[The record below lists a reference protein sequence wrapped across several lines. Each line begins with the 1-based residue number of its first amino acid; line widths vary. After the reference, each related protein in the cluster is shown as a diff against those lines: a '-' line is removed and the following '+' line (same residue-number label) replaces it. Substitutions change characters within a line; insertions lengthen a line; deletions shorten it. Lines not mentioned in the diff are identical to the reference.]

1 MVDMSGGEPP
11 DPGQGPPVVVDGH
24 LDGAPA
30 PGAPPGHQVAETP
43 LVVPATAWATPADAS
58 HRPDGPAPSSMAG
71 AGRVW
76 AGDAAAVLRSSP
88 KLSEEQARASRVVA
102 GVWNPLLQKRLIN
115 TMVKDWATLTDRTWV
130 DGERELFNVAMEP
143 AEVMRDGSTRP
154 MTVAEERALLAYMR
168 GELELPHTPNF
179 IKATLSPL
187 HRAMLEDIHEAHF
200 NVTLTTNLPPF
211 VVLKRTANI
220 PHVEIF
226 RSLYT
231 ANTDGVIGRDMMRC
245 LQLDVKRFIY
255 DGVHTLRFVFY
266 SGRVAAHWARQSL
279 RFQKAVITLH
289 NTSRSSGAVA
299 SGAYTAAHMEQM
311 YALHVYGGGSLGLAA
326 LSKALAH
333 VSGAEVLD
341 VEFPRTTKP
350 RFTTIAT
357 TFPRHGT
364 ARCKATPGALHALQA
379 KGTRIVNGVVPT
391 FSPQARDSYKVK
403 DVAELMA
410 LLAAHEAALVPHA
423 EVVLDRVNGT
433 SAVASEAT
441 PLRNVVA
448 GTAASPAVV
457 NTTGASTE
465 VAEAAGDGYVVKL
478 SERAKRAARKN
489 NSTAAPVQ
497 QARQRSI
504 PDHTTASTIAV
515 AQEATDVRTPSVA
528 PKARKKGRKQSGFAA
543 FQRAEAL
550 GHYGVLAEDDSDGD
564 DNTDVVTTSG
574 AADVEMIDHDSTA
587 SIARPDVDEA
597 VDVEMGDAPASA
609 PPSEQT
615 QPVLPAPLVSEPPA
629 APTVPVASCSK
640 ATTALVQT
648 TLARY
653 VNGTGLPTETN
664 HPTQNERS
672 DDDIVP
678 ATPTSQEEFTMG
690 TSHTG
695 SAEGDSDLPIQ
706 AAHWLASFAGR
717 EIAVAANGQCAFL
730 ALYATVSNHS
740 SATLANTAATM
751 TQATEVK
758 RGIYSLMMVNLRH
771 DVELG
776 VVDPIAEYRRL
787 YPTQPLHDS
796 VVAATAAL
804 FARYAQ
810 ERRRSTKIQVPQSFW
825 AGPHELRA
833 MAQYLRQPLVV
844 LTVDKHGDAHIQR
857 YMYKELRLRNGGDHE
872 TGYYEALTDRQARE
886 YLFECWSLH
895 VLPYFLILRQ
905 HERHFHGVSHG
916 DIFVKWRAEG
926 DNQYAA
932 LVSDS
937 FSWKSTINLLS
948 PSDEVEL
955 ASLNQLANVD
965 TVNAVFAQTYATQTT
980 A

>member
-1 MVDMSGGEPP
+1 
-11 DPGQGPPVVVDGH
+11 
-24 LDGAPA
+24 
-30 PGAPPGHQVAETP
+30 
-43 LVVPATAWATPADAS
+43 
-58 HRPDGPAPSSMAG
+58 
-71 AGRVW
+71 
-76 AGDAAAVLRSSP
+76 
-88 KLSEEQARASRVVA
+88 
-102 GVWNPLLQKRLIN
+102 
-115 TMVKDWATLTDRTWV
+115 MVKDWATLTDRTWA
-130 DGERELFNVAMEP
+130 DGERELYNVAMEP

-168 GELELPHTPNF
+168 GELELTHPPNF
-179 IKATLSPL
+179 IKATLSHL
-187 HRAMLEDIHEAHF
+187 HRALLEDIHEAHV
-200 NVTLTTNLPPF
+200 NVTLTANLPPY

-231 ANTDGVIGRDMMRC
+231 ANTDGTIGRDMMRC
-245 LQLDVKRFIY
+245 LQRDVKRFIY
-255 DGVHTLRFVFY
+255 DGAHTLRFVFY

-289 NTSRSSGAVA
+289 NTSRSSGSVA

-341 VEFPRTTKP
+341 VEFPRTTKTEIYDN
-350 RFTTIAT
+350 RYRIMS
-357 TFPRHGT
+357 PRHGT

-379 KGTRIVNGVVPT
+379 KGNRIVNGVVPT
-391 FSPQARDSYKVK
+391 FSLQAPDSYKVQ

-448 GTAASPAVV
+448 GPAASPAVI
-457 NTTGASTE
+457 NTTGVSTE

-478 SERAKRAARKN
+478 SGRAKRAARKN
-489 NSTAAPVQ
+489 NYTAAPVQ
-497 QARQRSI
+497 QARQKSI
-504 PDHTTASTIAV
+504 PNHTTANTVAV

-528 PKARKKGRKQSGFAA
+528 PKARKKGSKQSGFAA

-550 GHYGVLAEDDSDGD
+550 GHYGVLAEDDSDGED
-564 DNTDVVTTSG
+564 TTDAVTTSG

-587 SIARPDVDEA
+587 SIARPEVDEA

-629 APTVPVASCSK
+629 APTVPMASCGK
-640 ATTALVQT
+640 ATTALVQS

-690 TSHTG
+690 GGPAAG
-695 SAEGDSDLPIQ
+695 SL
-706 AAHWLASFAGR
+706 W
-717 EIAVAANGQCAFL
+717 
-730 ALYATVSNHS
+730 
-740 SATLANTAATM
+740 
-751 TQATEVK
+751 
-758 RGIYSLMMVNLRH
+758 
-771 DVELG
+771 
-776 VVDPIAEYRRL
+776 
-787 YPTQPLHDS
+787 
-796 VVAATAAL
+796 
-804 FARYAQ
+804 
-810 ERRRSTKIQVPQSFW
+810 
-825 AGPHELRA
+825 
-833 MAQYLRQPLVV
+833 
-844 LTVDKHGDAHIQR
+844 HG
-857 YMYKELRLRNGGDHE
+857 
-872 TGYYEALTDRQARE
+872 
-886 YLFECWSLH
+886 
-895 VLPYFLILRQ
+895 
-905 HERHFHGVSHG
+905 
-916 DIFVKWRAEG
+916 
-926 DNQYAA
+926 
-932 LVSDS
+932 
-937 FSWKSTINLLS
+937 
-948 PSDEVEL
+948 
-955 ASLNQLANVD
+955 
-965 TVNAVFAQTYATQTT
+965 
-980 A
+980 

>member
-24 LDGAPA
+24 LDGASA

-43 LVVPATAWATPADAS
+43 LVVPATAWAMPADAS

-130 DGERELFNVAMEP
+130 DGERELFN
-143 AEVMRDGSTRP
+143 
-154 MTVAEERALLAYMR
+154 
-168 GELELPHTPNF
+168 
-179 IKATLSPL
+179 
-187 HRAMLEDIHEAHF
+187 
-200 NVTLTTNLPPF
+200 
-211 VVLKRTANI
+211 
-220 PHVEIF
+220 
-226 RSLYT
+226 
-231 ANTDGVIGRDMMRC
+231 
-245 LQLDVKRFIY
+245 
-255 DGVHTLRFVFY
+255 
-266 SGRVAAHWARQSL
+266 
-279 RFQKAVITLH
+279 
-289 NTSRSSGAVA
+289 
-299 SGAYTAAHMEQM
+299 
-311 YALHVYGGGSLGLAA
+311 
-326 LSKALAH
+326 
-333 VSGAEVLD
+333 
-341 VEFPRTTKP
+341 
-350 RFTTIAT
+350 
-357 TFPRHGT
+357 
-364 ARCKATPGALHALQA
+364 
-379 KGTRIVNGVVPT
+379 
-391 FSPQARDSYKVK
+391 ARDSYKVK

-423 EVVLDRVNGT
+423 EVVLDSVNGT
-433 SAVASEAT
+433 SGVASEAT

-504 PDHTTASTIAV
+504 PNHTTASTIAV
-515 AQEATDVRTPSVA
+515 AQEATDVRTPFVA

-574 AADVEMIDHDSTA
+574 VADVEMIDHDSTA
-587 SIARPDVDEA
+587 SIASPDVGEA

-664 HPTQNERS
+664 HPTQNERLGLPTLDS
-672 DDDIVP
+672 DGYDDEAELDHLIAQEEGLLQEAYGMDEFARGSQETGVLSDAEIEVPQRYPRLARGPITEDSYFRILRAAGLEDIPAEDRPHYSLLKQANLEAFNRWGALYRTQFSVP
-678 ATPTSQEEFTMG
+678 AT
-690 TSHTG
+690 
-695 SAEGDSDLPIQ
+695 
-706 AAHWLASFAGR
+706 
-717 EIAVAANGQCAFL
+717 
-730 ALYATVSNHS
+730 
-740 SATLANTAATM
+740 
-751 TQATEVK
+751 
-758 RGIYSLMMVNLRH
+758 
-771 DVELG
+771 
-776 VVDPIAEYRRL
+776 
-787 YPTQPLHDS
+787 
-796 VVAATAAL
+796 
-804 FARYAQ
+804 
-810 ERRRSTKIQVPQSFW
+810 RRRSSSHSISVWLLENP
-825 AGPHELRA
+825 AVLRHLFA
-833 MAQYLRQPLVV
+833 FLPFCV
-844 LTVDKHGDAHIQR
+844 LAFSRGGSKTVAH
-857 YMYKELRLRNGGDHE
+857 
-872 TGYYEALTDRQARE
+872 
-886 YLFECWSLH
+886 C
-895 VLPYFLILRQ
+895 
-905 HERHFHGVSHG
+905 
-916 DIFVKWRAEG
+916 
-926 DNQYAA
+926 
-932 LVSDS
+932 
-937 FSWKSTINLLS
+937 
-948 PSDEVEL
+948 
-955 ASLNQLANVD
+955 
-965 TVNAVFAQTYATQTT
+965 
-980 A
+980 

>member
-24 LDGAPA
+24 LDGASA

-43 LVVPATAWATPADAS
+43 LVVPATAWAMPADAS

-115 TMVKDWATLTDRTWV
+115 TMVKDWATLTDRT
-130 DGERELFNVAMEP
+130 
-143 AEVMRDGSTRP
+143 
-154 MTVAEERALLAYMR
+154 
-168 GELELPHTPNF
+168 
-179 IKATLSPL
+179 
-187 HRAMLEDIHEAHF
+187 
-200 NVTLTTNLPPF
+200 
-211 VVLKRTANI
+211 
-220 PHVEIF
+220 
-226 RSLYT
+226 
-231 ANTDGVIGRDMMRC
+231 
-245 LQLDVKRFIY
+245 
-255 DGVHTLRFVFY
+255 
-266 SGRVAAHWARQSL
+266 
-279 RFQKAVITLH
+279 
-289 NTSRSSGAVA
+289 
-299 SGAYTAAHMEQM
+299 
-311 YALHVYGGGSLGLAA
+311 
-326 LSKALAH
+326 
-333 VSGAEVLD
+333 
-341 VEFPRTTKP
+341 
-350 RFTTIAT
+350 
-357 TFPRHGT
+357 PRHGT
-364 ARCKATPGALHALQA
+364 DRCKATPGALHALQA

-423 EVVLDRVNGT
+423 EVVLDSVNGT
-433 SAVASEAT
+433 SGVASEAT

-504 PDHTTASTIAV
+504 PNHTTASTIAV
-515 AQEATDVRTPSVA
+515 AQEATDVRTPFVA

-574 AADVEMIDHDSTA
+574 VADVEMIDHDSTA
-587 SIARPDVDEA
+587 SIASPDVGEA

-664 HPTQNERS
+664 HPTQNERLGLPTLDS
-672 DDDIVP
+672 DGYDDEAELDHLIAQEEGLLQEAYGMDEFARGSQETGVLSDAEIEVPQRYPRLARGPITEDSYFRILRAAGLEDIPAEDRPHYSLLKQANLEAFNRWGALYRTQFSVP
-678 ATPTSQEEFTMG
+678 AT
-690 TSHTG
+690 
-695 SAEGDSDLPIQ
+695 
-706 AAHWLASFAGR
+706 
-717 EIAVAANGQCAFL
+717 
-730 ALYATVSNHS
+730 
-740 SATLANTAATM
+740 
-751 TQATEVK
+751 
-758 RGIYSLMMVNLRH
+758 
-771 DVELG
+771 
-776 VVDPIAEYRRL
+776 
-787 YPTQPLHDS
+787 
-796 VVAATAAL
+796 
-804 FARYAQ
+804 
-810 ERRRSTKIQVPQSFW
+810 RRRSSSHSISVWLLENP
-825 AGPHELRA
+825 AVLRHLFA
-833 MAQYLRQPLVV
+833 FLPFCV
-844 LTVDKHGDAHIQR
+844 LAFSRGGSKTVAH
-857 YMYKELRLRNGGDHE
+857 
-872 TGYYEALTDRQARE
+872 
-886 YLFECWSLH
+886 C
-895 VLPYFLILRQ
+895 
-905 HERHFHGVSHG
+905 
-916 DIFVKWRAEG
+916 
-926 DNQYAA
+926 
-932 LVSDS
+932 
-937 FSWKSTINLLS
+937 
-948 PSDEVEL
+948 
-955 ASLNQLANVD
+955 
-965 TVNAVFAQTYATQTT
+965 
-980 A
+980 

>member
-24 LDGAPA
+24 LDGASA

-43 LVVPATAWATPADAS
+43 LVVPATAWAMPADAS

-168 GELELPHTPNF
+168 GELELPHPPNF

-200 NVTLTTNLPPF
+200 NVTLTANLPPF

-231 ANTDGVIGRDMMRC
+231 ANTDGVTGRDMMRC
-245 LQLDVKRFIY
+245 LQRDVKLFIY
-255 DGVHTLRFVFY
+255 DGAHTLRFVFY
-266 SGRVAAHWARQSL
+266 SGCVAAHWARQSL

-299 SGAYTAAHMEQM
+299 SGAYTAAHMGQM

-341 VEFPRTTKP
+341 VEFPRTTKTEIYDN
-350 RFTTIAT
+350 RYHIVS
-357 TFPRHGT
+357 PRHGT
-364 ARCKATPGALHALQA
+364 DRCKATPGALHALQA

-423 EVVLDRVNGT
+423 EVVLDSVNGT
-433 SAVASEAT
+433 SGVASEAT

-504 PDHTTASTIAV
+504 PNHTTASTIAV
-515 AQEATDVRTPSVA
+515 AQEATDVRTPFVA

-574 AADVEMIDHDSTA
+574 VADVEMIDHDSTA
-587 SIARPDVDEA
+587 SIASPDVGEA

-664 HPTQNERS
+664 HPTQNERQRLDVVHARLGLPTLDS
-672 DDDIVP
+672 DGYDDEAELDHLIAQEEGLLQEAYGMDEFARGSQETGVLSDAEIEVPQRYPRLARGPITEDSYFRILRAAGLEDIPAEDRPHYSLLKQANLEAFNRWGALYRTQFSVP
-678 ATPTSQEEFTMG
+678 AT
-690 TSHTG
+690 
-695 SAEGDSDLPIQ
+695 
-706 AAHWLASFAGR
+706 
-717 EIAVAANGQCAFL
+717 
-730 ALYATVSNHS
+730 
-740 SATLANTAATM
+740 
-751 TQATEVK
+751 
-758 RGIYSLMMVNLRH
+758 
-771 DVELG
+771 
-776 VVDPIAEYRRL
+776 
-787 YPTQPLHDS
+787 
-796 VVAATAAL
+796 
-804 FARYAQ
+804 
-810 ERRRSTKIQVPQSFW
+810 RRRSSSHSISVWLLENP
-825 AGPHELRA
+825 AVLRHLFA
-833 MAQYLRQPLVV
+833 FLPFCV
-844 LTVDKHGDAHIQR
+844 LAFSRGGSKTVAH
-857 YMYKELRLRNGGDHE
+857 
-872 TGYYEALTDRQARE
+872 
-886 YLFECWSLH
+886 C
-895 VLPYFLILRQ
+895 
-905 HERHFHGVSHG
+905 
-916 DIFVKWRAEG
+916 
-926 DNQYAA
+926 
-932 LVSDS
+932 
-937 FSWKSTINLLS
+937 
-948 PSDEVEL
+948 
-955 ASLNQLANVD
+955 
-965 TVNAVFAQTYATQTT
+965 
-980 A
+980 

>member
-24 LDGAPA
+24 LDGASA

-43 LVVPATAWATPADAS
+43 LVVPATAWAMPADAS

-168 GELELPHTPNF
+168 GELELPHPPNF

-200 NVTLTTNLPPF
+200 NVTLTANLPPF

-231 ANTDGVIGRDMMRC
+231 ANTDGVTGRDMMRC
-245 LQLDVKRFIY
+245 LQRDVKLFIY
-255 DGVHTLRFVFY
+255 DGAHTLRFVFY
-266 SGRVAAHWARQSL
+266 SGCVAAHWARQSL

-299 SGAYTAAHMEQM
+299 SGAYTAAHMGQM

-341 VEFPRTTKP
+341 VEFPRTTKTEIYDNRYHIV
-350 RFTTIAT
+350 RFAQESSPSALDGVTRISIHGLTL
-357 TFPRHGT
+357 PRHGT
-364 ARCKATPGALHALQA
+364 DRCKATPGALHALQA

-423 EVVLDRVNGT
+423 EVVLDSVNGT
-433 SAVASEAT
+433 SGVASEAT

-504 PDHTTASTIAV
+504 PNHTTASTIAV
-515 AQEATDVRTPSVA
+515 AQEATDVRTPFVA

-574 AADVEMIDHDSTA
+574 VADVEMIDHDSTA
-587 SIARPDVDEA
+587 SIASPDVGEA

-664 HPTQNERS
+664 HPTQNERQRLDVVHARLGLPTLDS
-672 DDDIVP
+672 DGYDDEAELDHLIAQEEGLLQEAYGMDEFARGSQETGVLSDAEIEVPQRYPRLARGPITEDSYFRILRAAGLEDIPAEDRPHYSLLKQANLEAFNRWGALYRTQFSVP
-678 ATPTSQEEFTMG
+678 AT
-690 TSHTG
+690 
-695 SAEGDSDLPIQ
+695 
-706 AAHWLASFAGR
+706 
-717 EIAVAANGQCAFL
+717 
-730 ALYATVSNHS
+730 
-740 SATLANTAATM
+740 
-751 TQATEVK
+751 
-758 RGIYSLMMVNLRH
+758 
-771 DVELG
+771 
-776 VVDPIAEYRRL
+776 
-787 YPTQPLHDS
+787 
-796 VVAATAAL
+796 
-804 FARYAQ
+804 
-810 ERRRSTKIQVPQSFW
+810 RRRSSSHSISVWLLENP
-825 AGPHELRA
+825 AVLRHLFA
-833 MAQYLRQPLVV
+833 FLPFCV
-844 LTVDKHGDAHIQR
+844 LAFSRGGSKTVAH
-857 YMYKELRLRNGGDHE
+857 
-872 TGYYEALTDRQARE
+872 
-886 YLFECWSLH
+886 C
-895 VLPYFLILRQ
+895 
-905 HERHFHGVSHG
+905 
-916 DIFVKWRAEG
+916 
-926 DNQYAA
+926 
-932 LVSDS
+932 
-937 FSWKSTINLLS
+937 
-948 PSDEVEL
+948 
-955 ASLNQLANVD
+955 
-965 TVNAVFAQTYATQTT
+965 
-980 A
+980 